1 MKKSLSFG
9 FEVFKIVIIALIIV
23 APIRFFL
30 FQPFIVKG
38 ESMEPNFSDGDYLIV
53 DEISYRF
60 KSPERGE
67 VIVFD
72 PPTNKSV
79 RYIKRVIALP
89 GETVEMKSGKITIY
103 DNNGSLVLDEA
114 GYIPQ
119 GYNTFG
125 DVRISLGPDEY
136 FVLGDNRSASLD
148 SRSFGFLPSENI
160 VGRVYL
166 RAWPLDSFTKIYSPA
181 Y

>member
-1 MKKSLSFG
+1 MKNFLSFG
-9 FEVFKIVIIALIIV
+9 AEVFKIVIIALIIV
-23 APIRFFL
+23 APIRIFL

-67 VIVFD
+67 VIVFN
-72 PPTNKSV
+72 PPVSKPV

-89 GETVEMKSGKITIY
+89 GETVEVKSGKVTIY
-103 DNNGSLVLDEA
+103 DNNGSLILNEA
-114 GYIPQ
+114 CYIPQ
-119 GYNTFG
+119 GYNTSG
-125 DVRISLGPDEY
+125 DIRISLGPDEY
-136 FVLGDNRSASLD
+136 FVLGDNRPASLD
-148 SRSFGFLPSENI
+148 SRRFGSLSMESI
-160 VGRVYL
+160 VGKVYL
-166 RAWPLDSFTKIYSPA
+166 RAWPFNSFTRIYNPA